1 MVLTKDDKAV
11 LKALVE
17 QELQHVKKDKV
28 ALVNSPVL
36 SSIMRMKET
45 DIPFMKSKALY
56 QEFLEHLLKKL

>member
-1 MVLTKDDKAV
+1 MALTKDDKAV

-36 SSIMRMKET
+36 SSIMRTRET
-45 DIPFMKSKALY
+45 DIPFMKSKVLY
-56 QEFLEHLLKKL
+56 QEFLEHLLKEL

>member
-56 QEFLEHLLKKL
+56 QEFLEHILKKL